1 MERIAAKMGGTIK
14 WPYNDSQCL
23 DADYFKIV
31 ADHLLTEAGV
41 RPILHCLAVE
51 VMLENNRI
59 IGVITESKSGRLRIR
74 AKRVID
80 CTGDADVAYLAGCSF
95 RKTSKDVILG
105 VFINKLLDKSII
117 ASRLDQKRIG
127 FSLYFSHHRSMVFFF
142 QGNPAL

>member
-1 MERIAAKMGGTIK
+1 MGGTIK

-59 IGVITESKSGRLRIR
+59 IGVITESKSGRLGIR

-80 CTGDADVAYLAGCSF
+80 CTGDADVAYLAGYSF
-95 RKTSKDVILG
+95 RKTSKDEILEYSL
-105 VFINKLLDKSII
+105 INCSIKV
-117 ASRLDQKRIG
+117 LY
-127 FSLYFSHHRSMVFFF
+127 SLCFSHHRSMVFFSK
-142 QGNPAL
+142 